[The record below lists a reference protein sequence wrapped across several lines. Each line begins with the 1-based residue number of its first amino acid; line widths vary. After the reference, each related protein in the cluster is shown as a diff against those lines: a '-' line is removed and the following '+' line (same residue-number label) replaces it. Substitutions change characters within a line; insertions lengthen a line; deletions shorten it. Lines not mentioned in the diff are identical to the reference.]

1 MGQGFMV
8 PLSHSAWGA
17 PLTCTA
23 TSKPLQ
29 LRAEAGRSGQQC
41 CRGVASVIYFLNS
54 FLNGEHE
61 SYGEYRVWFASMEQ
75 GRMANPMYLRT
86 CLRTAYKMCKAPH
99 TCIYICIHR
108 GYLVFWL
115 VVVFF
120 MCWMALWQGPG
131 GQVGAACC
139 MPSTGKMPI
148 LGDINRC
155 QSWVL
160 AFLMFATKTR
170 RRKEKVFVITFH
182 S

>member
-1 MGQGFMV
+1 MESMSLMGNTG
-8 PLSHSAWGA
+8 SG
-17 PLTCTA
+17 
-23 TSKPLQ
+23 
-29 LRAEAGRSGQQC
+29 LRAWSKGGWPIQCTSGH
-41 CRGVASVIYFLNS
+41 VS
-54 FLNGEHE
+54 
-61 SYGEYRVWFASMEQ
+61 EQ
-75 GRMANPMYLRT
+75 FIE
-86 CLRTAYKMCKAPH
+86 MCKAPH

-160 AFLMFATKTR
+160 AFLMLATKTR